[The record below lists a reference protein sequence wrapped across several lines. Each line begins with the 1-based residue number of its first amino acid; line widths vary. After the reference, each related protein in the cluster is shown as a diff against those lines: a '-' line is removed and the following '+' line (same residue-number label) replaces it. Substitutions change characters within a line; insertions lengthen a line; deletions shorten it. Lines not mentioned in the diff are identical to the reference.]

1 MPNFIWASE
10 NLYWSNSKTGPSTIE
25 EAKKRFG
32 NRTLNLIEGIW
43 FGDSLGTVSI
53 IKDSQIKDDIT
64 EELTLLENTPVV
76 IKKEDEIKYDII
88 QTIIRKVL
96 DILMVK

>member
-53 IKDSQIKDDIT
+53 IKDSSESRFKLFIIDLAKDQYSNN
-64 EELTLLENTPVV
+64 LYN
-76 IKKEDEIKYDII
+76 
-88 QTIIRKVL
+88 QTWEATFIYEKQSMIFSEK
-96 DILMVK
+96 